1 MSVVL
6 AQAADAANNNAYL
19 WWGIAL
25 TGLALVLFLVEFA
38 VPSGGMLA
46 LLCGTAAVGS
56 IVAFFMYSNAAGATA
71 LGCYVVGTPILMV
84 FVFKLWLN
92 SPLSN
97 RMVLGGNKDLA
108 EPGEESYHESVKVR
122 AQRLSQSQGLI
133 GAKGKTI
140 TSLRPVGI
148 VKIDGQRID
157 AMAESGV
164 IRSDIEVIV
173 TDIYD
178 NQVKVRPCEEI
189 N

>member
-1 MSVVL
+1 MSVLL
-6 AQAADAANNNAYL
+6 AQAADTPNDAYL

-25 TGLALVLFLVEFA
+25 TVVALALFLVEFA
-38 VPSGGMLA
+38 IPSGGLIA
-46 LLCGTAAVGS
+46 LLSGTAAIGS
-56 IVAFFMYSNAAGATA
+56 IFAFFMYSNVAGATA
-71 LGCYVVGTPILMV
+71 LGIYVVGTPILLV

-122 AQRLSQSQGLI
+122 AERLSQLQGLI

-140 TSLRPVGI
+140 TSLRPVGV

-164 IRSDIEVIV
+164 IESDVDVVV

-178 NQVKVRPCEEI
+178 NQVKVRPCEETK
-189 N
+189 

>member
-1 MSVVL
+1 MSFLL
-6 AQAADAANNNAYL
+6 AQAADTANNEAYL

-25 TGLALVLFLVEFA
+25 TGVALVLFLVEFA
-38 VPSGGMLA
+38 IPTGGLLA

-56 IVAFFMYSNAAGATA
+56 IVAFFMYDTVAGATA
-71 LGCYVVGTPILMV
+71 LGIYVVGTPILLV

-108 EPGEESYHESVKVR
+108 EPGEESYYESAKVR
-122 AQRLSQSQGLI
+122 SQRLSQLQGLI

-140 TSLRPVGI
+140 TSLRPVGV

-157 AMAESGV
+157 AMAENGV
-164 IRSDIEVIV
+164 IESDIEVVV
-173 TDIYD
+173 TEIYD
-178 NQVKVRPCEEI
+178 NQVKVRPCKDS

>member
-1 MSVVL
+1 MIFLL
-6 AQAADAANNNAYL
+6 AQAADTTNNQAYF

-25 TGLALVLFLVEFA
+25 TVIALVLFFVEFA
-38 VPSGGMLA
+38 IPSGGLLA

-56 IVAFFMYSNAAGATA
+56 IVAFFMYSSSAGAAA
-71 LGCYVVGTPILMV
+71 LGCYVVGTPILLV

-108 EPGEESYHESVKVR
+108 EPGEESYHDSIKVR
-122 AQRLSQSQGLI
+122 GERLSQLQGLI

-140 TSLRPVGI
+140 TSLRPVGV
-148 VKIDGQRID
+148 VKIEGQRID

-164 IRSDIEVIV
+164 IESAVEVVV

-178 NQVKVRPCEEI
+178 NQVKVRPCEETK
-189 N
+189 

>member
-1 MSVVL
+1 MNVVL
-6 AQAADAANNNAYL
+6 AQAAIEANNEAYL

-25 TGLALVLFLVEFA
+25 TGIALILLFIEFV
-38 VPSGGMLA
+38 VPSGGLLA

-56 IVAFFMYSNAAGATA
+56 IIAFFMYSSTAGATA
-71 LGCYVVGTPILMV
+71 LGSYVVGTPILLV

-92 SPLSN
+92 SPISN

-122 AQRLSQSQGLI
+122 AERHAQMQGLI

-140 TSLRPVGI
+140 TSLRPVGV

-157 AMAESGV
+157 AMAESG
-164 IRSDIEVIV
+164 IIESGTEIVV

-178 NQVKVRPCEEI
+178 NQIKVRPCDKS

>member
-1 MSVVL
+1 MSGLL
-6 AQAADAANNNAYL
+6 AQAVDASNNDAYL

-25 TGLALVLFLVEFA
+25 SVIALVLFLVEFA
-38 VPSGGMLA
+38 IPSGGLIA
-46 LLCGTAAVGS
+46 LLSGTAAIGS
-56 IVAFFMYSNAAGATA
+56 IFAFFMHSNAAGALA
-71 LGCYVVGTPILMV
+71 LGIYVVGTPILLV

-122 AQRLSQSQGLI
+122 AERLSQMQGLI

-140 TSLRPVGI
+140 TSLRPVGV

-164 IRSDIEVIV
+164 IESNIEVVV
-173 TDIYD
+173 TEIYD
-178 NQVKVRPCEEI
+178 NQVKVKPSDEI
-189 N
+189 K